1 MIGQLSNIIYAGLL
15 RLFGPGISGIAKE
28 FGFGETL
35 TMKGM
40 KAVLYPIWR
49 VDAIFEGAVE
59 SEKKRKEKDAYLAVE
74 EGYVPG
80 QSENLACL
88 YDRRF

>member
-80 QSENLACL
+80 QSENLAL
-88 YDRRF
+88 SL

>member
-1 MIGQLSNIIYAGLL
+1 M
-15 RLFGPGISGIAKE
+15 
-28 FGFGETL
+28 

-80 QSENLACL
+80 QS
-88 YDRRF
+88 